1 LAGPE
6 RWPLDVVWRWR
17 NETRRSGKVS
27 LRLRHKAF
35 EVGDLR
41 LLLALKRERSL
52 TRAARQLGVDHS
64 NAFRR
69 LGALEARLGVRLFER
84 ARDGYAP
91 TAAGELAIASAERVD
106 AELTDVERRLAG
118 EDLRPAGVVRLT
130 STDTLVELL
139 EPMLRELRREQ
150 PGIVVE
156 LVTANAFFTLTR
168 RDADVA
174 VRPAASA
181 PEGLVARRISAVAS
195 AVYGAPAH
203 VRSHRGKPLAEQ
215 PWIGVDESL
224 AHLASARWMAAE
236 IPEPLVVH
244 RVSSLWAAQVA
255 TRAGFGLA
263 VLPCFSADVDRGLRR
278 VGAPHPEWA
287 SSLWLLTHPD
297 LRRVARIRAV
307 LDFLAVRLA
316 EKRPLLEGDS
326 ARRG

>member
-1 LAGPE
+1 
-6 RWPLDVVWRWR
+6 VWHWR
-17 NETRRSGKVS
+17 NERRRLDKVS
-27 LRLRHKAF
+27 LRSRHIAF

-84 ARDGYAP
+84 ARDGYTP
-91 TAAGELAIASAERVD
+91 TAAGELAIAAAERVD
-106 AELTDVERRLAG
+106 VELTEVERRLAG

-130 STDTLVELL
+130 STDTLVDLL
-139 EPMLRELRREQ
+139 EPILVELRKEQ

-181 PEGLVARRISAVAS
+181 PEGLVGRRIAAVAS
-195 AVYGAPAH
+195 AVYGAPAYL
-203 VRSHRGKPLAEQ
+203 RSHRGKLLTDRA
-215 PWIGVDESL
+215 WIGVDESL
-224 AHLASARWMAAE
+224 THLASARWMAAE
-236 IPEPLVVH
+236 IPERQVVH

-255 TRAGFGLA
+255 ARGGLGLA
-263 VLPCFSADVDRGLRR
+263 ALPCFSADVDRGLRR
-278 VGAPHPEWA
+278 VGLPRPEWA

-297 LRRVARIRAV
+297 LRKVARIRAV
-307 LDFLAVRLA
+307 LDFLAGQLA
-316 EKRPLLEGDS
+316 AKRALLEGDS
-326 ARRG
+326 PRRG